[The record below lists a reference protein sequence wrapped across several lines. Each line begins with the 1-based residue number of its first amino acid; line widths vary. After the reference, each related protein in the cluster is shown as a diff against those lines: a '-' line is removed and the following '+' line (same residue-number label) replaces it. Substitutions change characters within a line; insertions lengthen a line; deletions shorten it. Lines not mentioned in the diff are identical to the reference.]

1 MITRRGAA
9 AGLGALMLARG
20 VLAQEM
26 PKPGKR
32 DWAKEIPV
40 MRIGLLGG
48 ENDADRLARV
58 DGYKKLMEAT
68 FDVPVKLLVAAD
80 YAGVIQAFAAKQ
92 LESAYMS
99 PAAYAAAW
107 LESNGDVVP
116 LVVTQEQDGSNSYV
130 SVMYV
135 RADSGIASL
144 GEMKGH
150 SLAWADPNSASGYL
164 IPRAEFRAQGIDP
177 EPGKYFSS
185 TGFAGGHEQ
194 AVVAVLNHQY
204 RRRRHLDVR
213 PRRCGRGL
221 HARQSAHD
229 GRQEDARH
237 EGPAHHL
244 EVATDPEW
252 AADGPEEY
260 AGELSGRHAGIPSRA
275 ADSVSGHLP
284 HLRHGQRQGLGASTT
299 RRLPGV
305 HRHAATGGGA
315 APTSVSAAA
324 SLEAAFQARRRTR
337 VVGGLGGCVV
347 LCVALLLAAW
357 VSEAYPSSLI
367 AGAPR
372 IGEYFW
378 KLLPDLRPA
387 VLFASTDTQGSLA
400 YWMYRIDIWL
410 WLLFE
415 TSQMA
420 ALATLSGALLAAL
433 LCFPAAINLA
443 PNCAVH
449 FVFRRVLELF
459 RSVPDIVYALILV
472 WTFGVGPLAGI
483 LAIALHTVGALGK
496 LFAEVVE
503 NADMRPWEAVRATG
517 GTWAHGVR
525 FAILPQ
531 VLPNFLSYVLLR
543 FEINVRGATVIG
555 FVGAGGIG
563 QELYSVISF
572 NYYQEIGAIIVL
584 IILAV
589 SLIDLT
595 SEKLRTL
602 AIGRVE

>member
-1 MITRRGAA
+1 
-9 AGLGALMLARG
+9 
-20 VLAQEM
+20 
-26 PKPGKR
+26 
-32 DWAKEIPV
+32 
-40 MRIGLLGG
+40 
-48 ENDADRLARV
+48 
-58 DGYKKLMEAT
+58 
-68 FDVPVKLLVAAD
+68 
-80 YAGVIQAFAAKQ
+80 
-92 LESAYMS
+92 
-99 PAAYAAAW
+99 
-107 LESNGDVVP
+107 
-116 LVVTQEQDGSNSYV
+116 
-130 SVMYV
+130 
-135 RADSGIASL
+135 
-144 GEMKGH
+144 
-150 SLAWADPNSASGYL
+150 
-164 IPRAEFRAQGIDP
+164 
-177 EPGKYFSS
+177 
-185 TGFAGGHEQ
+185 
-194 AVVAVLNHQY
+194 
-204 RRRRHLDVR
+204 
-213 PRRCGRGL
+213 
-221 HARQSAHD
+221 
-229 GRQEDARH
+229 
-237 EGPAHHL
+237 
-244 EVATDPEW
+244 
-252 AADGPEEY
+252 
-260 AGELSGRHAGIPSRA
+260 
-275 ADSVSGHLP
+275 
-284 HLRHGQRQGLGASTT
+284 
-299 RRLPGV
+299 
-305 HRHAATGGGA
+305 
-315 APTSVSAAA
+315 VSAAA
-324 SLEAAFQARRRTR
+324 SLETAFQARRRTR
-337 VVGGLGGCVV
+337 LVGGLGGCIA
-347 LCVALLLAAW
+347 LCAALLLAGW

-378 KLLPDLRPA
+378 KLLPDLRPP
-387 VLFASTDTQGSLA
+387 VLFAGTETQGSLA

-443 PNCAVH
+443 PNRTVH
-449 FVFRRVLELF
+449 FAFRRVLELF

-503 NADMRPWEAVRATG
+503 NADMRPWEAVRAMG
-517 GTWAHGVR
+517 GTWAHGLR

>member
-1 MITRRGAA
+1 
-9 AGLGALMLARG
+9 
-20 VLAQEM
+20 
-26 PKPGKR
+26 
-32 DWAKEIPV
+32 
-40 MRIGLLGG
+40 
-48 ENDADRLARV
+48 
-58 DGYKKLMEAT
+58 
-68 FDVPVKLLVAAD
+68 
-80 YAGVIQAFAAKQ
+80 
-92 LESAYMS
+92 
-99 PAAYAAAW
+99 
-107 LESNGDVVP
+107 
-116 LVVTQEQDGSNSYV
+116 
-130 SVMYV
+130 
-135 RADSGIASL
+135 
-144 GEMKGH
+144 
-150 SLAWADPNSASGYL
+150 
-164 IPRAEFRAQGIDP
+164 
-177 EPGKYFSS
+177 
-185 TGFAGGHEQ
+185 
-194 AVVAVLNHQY
+194 
-204 RRRRHLDVR
+204 
-213 PRRCGRGL
+213 
-221 HARQSAHD
+221 
-229 GRQEDARH
+229 
-237 EGPAHHL
+237 
-244 EVATDPEW
+244 
-252 AADGPEEY
+252 
-260 AGELSGRHAGIPSRA
+260 
-275 ADSVSGHLP
+275 
-284 HLRHGQRQGLGASTT
+284 
-299 RRLPGV
+299 
-305 HRHAATGGGA
+305 
-315 APTSVSAAA
+315 VSAAA
-324 SLEAAFQARRRTR
+324 SLETAFQARRRTR
-337 VVGGLGGCVV
+337 LVGGLGGCIA
-347 LCVALLLAAW
+347 LCAALLLAGW

-378 KLLPDLRPA
+378 KLLPDLRPP
-387 VLFASTDTQGSLA
+387 VLFAGTETQGSLA

-443 PNCAVH
+443 PNRTVH
-449 FVFRRVLELF
+449 FAFRRVLELF

-517 GTWAHGVR
+517 GTWAHGLR

>member
-1 MITRRGAA
+1 
-9 AGLGALMLARG
+9 ML
-20 VLAQEM
+20 
-26 PKPGKR
+26 
-32 DWAKEIPV
+32 
-40 MRIGLLGG
+40 
-48 ENDADRLARV
+48 
-58 DGYKKLMEAT
+58 
-68 FDVPVKLLVAAD
+68 
-80 YAGVIQAFAAKQ
+80 
-92 LESAYMS
+92 
-99 PAAYAAAW
+99 
-107 LESNGDVVP
+107 
-116 LVVTQEQDGSNSYV
+116 
-130 SVMYV
+130 
-135 RADSGIASL
+135 
-144 GEMKGH
+144 
-150 SLAWADPNSASGYL
+150 
-164 IPRAEFRAQGIDP
+164 
-177 EPGKYFSS
+177 
-185 TGFAGGHEQ
+185 
-194 AVVAVLNHQY
+194 
-204 RRRRHLDVR
+204 
-213 PRRCGRGL
+213 
-221 HARQSAHD
+221 
-229 GRQEDARH
+229 
-237 EGPAHHL
+237 
-244 EVATDPEW
+244 
-252 AADGPEEY
+252 
-260 AGELSGRHAGIPSRA
+260 
-275 ADSVSGHLP
+275 
-284 HLRHGQRQGLGASTT
+284 
-299 RRLPGV
+299 
-305 HRHAATGGGA
+305 
-315 APTSVSAAA
+315 
-324 SLEAAFQARRRTR
+324 
-337 VVGGLGGCVV
+337 VGGLGGCVV

-443 PNCAVH
+443 PNRAVH

>member
-1 MITRRGAA
+1 M
-9 AGLGALMLARG
+9 
-20 VLAQEM
+20 
-26 PKPGKR
+26 
-32 DWAKEIPV
+32 
-40 MRIGLLGG
+40 
-48 ENDADRLARV
+48 
-58 DGYKKLMEAT
+58 
-68 FDVPVKLLVAAD
+68 
-80 YAGVIQAFAAKQ
+80 
-92 LESAYMS
+92 
-99 PAAYAAAW
+99 
-107 LESNGDVVP
+107 
-116 LVVTQEQDGSNSYV
+116 
-130 SVMYV
+130 
-135 RADSGIASL
+135 
-144 GEMKGH
+144 
-150 SLAWADPNSASGYL
+150 
-164 IPRAEFRAQGIDP
+164 
-177 EPGKYFSS
+177 
-185 TGFAGGHEQ
+185 
-194 AVVAVLNHQY
+194 
-204 RRRRHLDVR
+204 
-213 PRRCGRGL
+213 
-221 HARQSAHD
+221 
-229 GRQEDARH
+229 
-237 EGPAHHL
+237 
-244 EVATDPEW
+244 
-252 AADGPEEY
+252 
-260 AGELSGRHAGIPSRA
+260 
-275 ADSVSGHLP
+275 
-284 HLRHGQRQGLGASTT
+284 
-299 RRLPGV
+299 
-305 HRHAATGGGA
+305 
-315 APTSVSAAA
+315 SAAA
-324 SLEAAFQARRRTR
+324 SLETAFQARRRTR
-337 VVGGLGGCVV
+337 LIGGLGGCIA
-347 LCVALLLAAW
+347 LCAALLLAGW

-378 KLLPDLRPA
+378 KLLPDLRPP
-387 VLFASTDTQGSLA
+387 VLFAGTETQGSLA

-433 LCFPAAINLA
+433 LCCPAAINLA
-443 PNCAVH
+443 PNSAVH
-449 FVFRRVLELF
+449 FAFRRVLELF
-459 RSVPDIVYALILV
+459 RGVPDIVYALILV

-517 GTWAHGVR
+517 GTWAHGLR

>member
-1 MITRRGAA
+1 
-9 AGLGALMLARG
+9 
-20 VLAQEM
+20 
-26 PKPGKR
+26 
-32 DWAKEIPV
+32 
-40 MRIGLLGG
+40 
-48 ENDADRLARV
+48 
-58 DGYKKLMEAT
+58 
-68 FDVPVKLLVAAD
+68 
-80 YAGVIQAFAAKQ
+80 
-92 LESAYMS
+92 
-99 PAAYAAAW
+99 
-107 LESNGDVVP
+107 
-116 LVVTQEQDGSNSYV
+116 
-130 SVMYV
+130 
-135 RADSGIASL
+135 
-144 GEMKGH
+144 
-150 SLAWADPNSASGYL
+150 
-164 IPRAEFRAQGIDP
+164 
-177 EPGKYFSS
+177 
-185 TGFAGGHEQ
+185 
-194 AVVAVLNHQY
+194 
-204 RRRRHLDVR
+204 
-213 PRRCGRGL
+213 
-221 HARQSAHD
+221 
-229 GRQEDARH
+229 
-237 EGPAHHL
+237 
-244 EVATDPEW
+244 
-252 AADGPEEY
+252 
-260 AGELSGRHAGIPSRA
+260 
-275 ADSVSGHLP
+275 
-284 HLRHGQRQGLGASTT
+284 
-299 RRLPGV
+299 
-305 HRHAATGGGA
+305 
-315 APTSVSAAA
+315 VSAAA
-324 SLEAAFQARRRTR
+324 SLETAFQARRRTR
-337 VVGGLGGCVV
+337 LIGGLGGCIA
-347 LCVALLLAAW
+347 LCAALLLAGW

-378 KLLPDLRPA
+378 KLLPDLRLP
-387 VLFASTDTQGSLA
+387 VLFAGTDTQGSLA

-443 PNCAVH
+443 ANRAVH
-449 FVFRRVLELF
+449 FAFRRVLELF

-517 GTWAHGVR
+517 GTWAHGLR

>member
-1 MITRRGAA
+1 M
-9 AGLGALMLARG
+9 
-20 VLAQEM
+20 
-26 PKPGKR
+26 
-32 DWAKEIPV
+32 
-40 MRIGLLGG
+40 
-48 ENDADRLARV
+48 
-58 DGYKKLMEAT
+58 
-68 FDVPVKLLVAAD
+68 
-80 YAGVIQAFAAKQ
+80 
-92 LESAYMS
+92 
-99 PAAYAAAW
+99 
-107 LESNGDVVP
+107 
-116 LVVTQEQDGSNSYV
+116 
-130 SVMYV
+130 
-135 RADSGIASL
+135 
-144 GEMKGH
+144 
-150 SLAWADPNSASGYL
+150 
-164 IPRAEFRAQGIDP
+164 
-177 EPGKYFSS
+177 
-185 TGFAGGHEQ
+185 
-194 AVVAVLNHQY
+194 
-204 RRRRHLDVR
+204 
-213 PRRCGRGL
+213 
-221 HARQSAHD
+221 
-229 GRQEDARH
+229 
-237 EGPAHHL
+237 
-244 EVATDPEW
+244 
-252 AADGPEEY
+252 
-260 AGELSGRHAGIPSRA
+260 
-275 ADSVSGHLP
+275 
-284 HLRHGQRQGLGASTT
+284 
-299 RRLPGV
+299 
-305 HRHAATGGGA
+305 
-315 APTSVSAAA
+315 SAAA

-443 PNCAVH
+443 PNRAVH

-503 NADMRPWEAVRATG
+503 NADMRPWEAVRAAG
-517 GTWAHGVR
+517 GTWAHGLR